1 MIFSTCIVLSN
12 FCWSY
17 LSSAHILKMNEN
29 SPSQGERFWH
39 EAESFSILQFAC
51 CRETPKAQII
61 MRKAVVLGI
70 FGARSIK
77 CLNDKEPK
85 VKENTSSWERLG
97 ECVHIWTCA
106 DHSQRVEPSR
116 HHGFPPQCLLGSVR
130 LCWPCWDNHSVWG
143 GSWGEFWLVCFFKLP
158 GLFLLCPTIGT
169 SLTNQN
175 LNLGL
180 SSPFSLPRACEANE
194 MWSLIPS
201 RNIYEKLTMG
211 KEPWRC
217 KDEGETLS
225 LDT

>member
-97 ECVHIWTCA
+97 ECVHI
-106 DHSQRVEPSR
+106 
-116 HHGFPPQCLLGSVR
+116 
-130 LCWPCWDNHSVWG
+130 
-143 GSWGEFWLVCFFKLP
+143 
-158 GLFLLCPTIGT
+158 
-169 SLTNQN
+169 
-175 LNLGL
+175 
-180 SSPFSLPRACEANE
+180 
-194 MWSLIPS
+194 
-201 RNIYEKLTMG
+201 
-211 KEPWRC
+211 
-217 KDEGETLS
+217 
-225 LDT
+225 